1 MQSGE
6 PSCASGRR
14 GQPQRKNMI
23 RRMLV
28 RAPGLPEFK
37 PDTGSYWLGD
47 LGQIMSPSCA
57 SVSLGI
63 HGICPT
69 SFKKQHPKSK
79 KIRRGGDREE
89 TGSPA

>member
-1 MQSGE
+1 
-6 PSCASGRR
+6 
-14 GQPQRKNMI
+14 MI

-28 RAPGLPEFK
+28 RALGLPEFK

-63 HGICPT
+63 HGTCPT
-69 SFKKQHPKSK
+69 SFKKQHPDRRKSK
-79 KIRRGGDREE
+79 GVVTGKKLEAPLKRRVLL
-89 TGSPA
+89 